1 MNESIIFATIE
12 EARTSADPEKLAR
25 AVEKFSLLTSREIDL
40 GFERGSYLCAMTS
53 AHYANRLE
61 RVLASS

>member
-12 EARTSADPEKLAR
+12 EARTSVDSEKLAR
-25 AVEKFSLLTSREIDL
+25 AVEKLSLLTAREIDL

-53 AHYANRLE
+53 AHYANRLVS
-61 RVLASS
+61 VLANS

>member
-12 EARTSADPEKLAR
+12 EARTSIDPEKLAC

-53 AHYANRLE
+53 AHDANRLAC
-61 RVLASS
+61 VLARS